1 MMSSREHEELVFV
14 VDVSSF
20 TDRGFLGSSNF
31 AGERVDVEF
40 DDRNEGLI
48 LSSEMAEMIHVRAGS
63 KVIVILE
70 NEERPLVSES
80 VIKSVG
86 VKLRVSDEK
95 TYYFVG
101 RTGGG
106 IIRIRKK

>member
-1 MMSSREHEELVFV
+1 MSSTKQEEVVFV

-20 TDRGFLGSSNF
+20 TEIGFIGSSNF
-31 AGERVDVEF
+31 AGEVVNIEF
-40 DDRNEGLI
+40 DDKNDGLI
-48 LSSEMAEMIHVRAGS
+48 LSKQMAERITVRAGS
-63 KVIVILE
+63 RVTLILE
-70 NEERPLVSES
+70 NEERPQVSES

-86 VKLRVSDEK
+86 DKLSISDEK

-101 RTGGG
+101 RTGGA